1 MIVYILP
8 VALFVVTLIIILALR
23 AEDKKSRSLQIVKDR
38 IQAFRSETQQTMA
51 RINETAKDA
60 SERVD
65 AKTKEVAGLIAEVD
79 GSLDKLSRHRNDL
92 AALESICRG
101 YEVALDKLRIQTEHA
116 EDRIGA
122 VSREVEKASQIDSV
136 VKAFE
141 DKVAAVRAD
150 MDMLAQSF
158 DELVG
163 RSRDD
168 LDQVA
173 REHEETARELRSR
186 FVDDLSASRE
196 DFGTYIDDVRSDM
209 DRRQDELRSYVD
221 ASRDELGRQGQEAM
235 SQVEQ
240 SITRLGQEREDLGSF
255 IDESR
260 TSLESLRSGI
270 EEFRTSVM
278 ASLDDGRTQLE
289 QEKETCIADASSTY
303 ERLAGELAES
313 SAKMESAMNSGKEA
327 MDAAISS
334 RREQLDEFLESVKAD
349 VSSLDERRAGIEEQ
363 VGRLSAKGDEVFDDF
378 STRIQDLST
387 SSRNS
392 FSSLMMEGEDNLT
405 RLAQDLSSRFESDS
419 AEQFRRLDEA
429 RSSFSALHQ
438 EQKALVEKEEADYV
452 QRVRA
457 ELAAAMDAETKRVS
471 AVFDSMT
478 AAGTEQLGNF
488 ARKLTEI
495 REAVSMLNQGVN
507 ESLGR
512 AAEKLAQIQSRLT
525 ASEAS
530 LNDTQSKVTTAKEE
544 LFNIQREH
552 KAIQDE
558 VGKARKE
565 LEWLQLK
572 AQDAR
577 RDRQNEEARM
587 VKLQME
593 DGRRSAPG
601 DEGTQFVGQEEDIPI
616 DDE

>member
-289 QEKETCIADASSTY
+289 QEKEACLADASSTY

-334 RREQLDEFLESVKAD
+334 RREQLDEFLEAVKAD

-378 STRIQDLST
+378 STRVQDLST

-405 RLAQDLSSRFESDS
+405 RLAQDLRSRFESDS

-438 EQKALVEKEEADYV
+438 EQK
-452 QRVRA
+452 
-457 ELAAAMDAETKRVS
+457 

-593 DGRRSAPG
+593 DGRRGAPG
-601 DEGTQFVGQEEDIPI
+601 DEGAQFVGQEEDIPI